1 MRLKVAIVALGL
13 AALAA
18 CGGGT
23 PEGVV
28 KFYGLTP
35 TTSGAMTQ
43 DARGVATYC
52 PGPCQRSMEVGTPR
66 CPDRKNCD
74 VKIRWREDYRCA
86 YCAGT
91 SVCRACEVMEQPDGS
106 CYYCKGAKT
115 IAYAGKAPECSNC
128 KGTGKCPVCKGTR
141 KCDWCEGSGKVGGN
155 VVKDRAAKRA
165 AASKEEPEE
174 KPAVPKAE
182 EKKAEETKP

>member
-1 MRLKVAIVALGL
+1 MRLKVAIVALGA

-35 TTSGAMTQ
+35 NTSKQLAG

-52 PGPCQRSMEVGTPR
+52 PGPCQRPMEVGTAR
-66 CPDRKNCD
+66 CPDRKYCD
-74 VKIRWREDYRCA
+74 VKIKWREDYRCA

-91 SVCRACEVMEQPDGS
+91 KVCRACEVMEQADGS

-128 KGTGKCPVCKGTR
+128 KGTGKCPVCKGSR
-141 KCDWCEGSGKVGGN
+141 NCDWCEGSGKVPAT

-165 AASKEEPEE
+165 ASSREEDEKPKPEE
-174 KPAVPKAE
+174 KKP
-182 EKKAEETKP
+182 EETKQ